1 MDDFIKDNS
10 VSTDEQN
17 DSGININSNNGK
29 NISEQGF
36 TNYHREI
43 PKLPDVSAVFSNEN
57 EVSYYPEGEHK
68 PSKKNRKK
76 IFKTIIAVA
85 CVFAISF
92 ISVGGYV
99 IFTNNGRDLPFHSS
113 EDSSSSLTESSF
125 TDETPKSVNAEGLPS
140 LMQLAA
146 RENAL
151 SVPNIVIKVSPSVV
165 GISSE
170 VSGGTATGTGIIMSD
185 DGYIITNCHVVEDA
199 LGITVVISVGDD
211 FEEYEAALVGLDS
224 QTDLAV
230 LKIDKT
236 GLIAAEFGLSSNLLV
251 GELAIAIGNPLGFEL
266 SGSVTGGIISALN
279 RELTVDEKQM
289 TLIQTDAAINPG
301 NSGGPLV
308 NSFGQVIGINSVKI
322 ASTFST
328 SIDGIGFAI
337 PIDDAKPI
345 IDDLIQ
351 YGFVK
356 SRPTLGISGEDVT
369 SVISRYYDIPQGFLV
384 RYVDP
389 ESGASDAGIL
399 IGDIV
404 TAIND
409 KAISS
414 AAELNAAKSKYK
426 AGDTVKLAI
435 YRDGVD
441 LEVDVVLAEAKAKG

>member
-236 GLIAAEFGLSSNLLV
+236 GLTAAEFGLSSNLLV